1 MNVLNDRH
9 RHPQPFVDRHCPFMT
24 PINPL
29 VINFPFITQSRQ
41 NCKLVQLSFI
51 ATIFICEDVAVIT
64 KARDTAY

>member
-1 MNVLNDRH
+1 MVLRVLHDRAYVL
-9 RHPQPFVDRHCPFMT
+9 HPVW
-24 PINPL
+24 
-29 VINFPFITQSRQ
+29 Q